1 MTTGSKPESRFVQP
15 VSRRGDSKQHI
26 KLDRAE
32 PQDDPRSLARQ
43 TVVQFLHQLTAQNGE
58 NLDQIDLFL
67 NEFAPNLQSRSLARQ
82 WILGTW
88 QHLER
93 IDQLI
98 CQASTNWEPS
108 RISLVDRNNLRLAIY
123 QLLYCPDIPPKVV
136 INEAIELAR
145 LFSAAQAPAFIN
157 GVLDAIYRKIRE
169 ES

>member
-1 MTTGSKPESRFVQP
+1 MSISY
-15 VSRRGDSKQHI
+15 DI
-26 KLDRAE
+26 DC
-32 PQDDPRSLARQ
+32 DPRSLARQ
-43 TVVQFLHQLTAQNGE
+43 TAVQYLHHLTVQNGWG
-58 NLDQIDLFL
+58 LDRIDLFL
-67 NEFAPNLQSRSLARQ
+67 DEFTVHPQARPLARQ

-98 CQASTNWEPS
+98 CQASANWQPS

-123 QLLYCPDIPPKVV
+123 QLLYCHEIPPKVV

-145 LFSAAQAPAFIN
+145 IFSTAQAPAFIN
-157 GVLDAIYRKIRE
+157 GVLDAIYHKIKE